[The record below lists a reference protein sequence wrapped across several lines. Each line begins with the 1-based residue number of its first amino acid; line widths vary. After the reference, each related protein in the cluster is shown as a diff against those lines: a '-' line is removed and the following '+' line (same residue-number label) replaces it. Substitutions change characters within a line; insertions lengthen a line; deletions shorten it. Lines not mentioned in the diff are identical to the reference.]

1 MGDRGNGAWIGAK
14 FKRKED
20 HRLTT
25 GRGQYF
31 GDIKVPGALELV
43 FVRSNRA
50 HARIKSI
57 DTVAAKAMPG
67 VVDVITGDDIR
78 HFKSLSQPVLRALVP
93 AHFPDWYMLEI
104 DTVRHYGAPV
114 AAVIARDRYIAED
127 AAETV
132 LIDYEDLPYVGGA
145 EEALAP
151 GAPTVYGDWDDNLI
165 LELDFTGGNTPEEQA
180 TNVDQ
185 VDQILRAS
193 EHMISQRYRVHRCG
207 ATPMEPR
214 GCMAKWDT
222 SDGLTLWSTSQR
234 PHIERVALS
243 DLLDLPSSKI
253 RIIPPRDAGGGFGV
267 KAPVYRETVVVAYA
281 AMKLDRPVRWQEN
294 RQEHLTCVGQER
306 DQIHYVDVGFDND
319 GRITAL
325 RTRGFADNGDGANGV
340 YHGFVMP
347 MTGAFLFPNTYDV
360 PRADIQIKIAVTN
373 KPALTPA
380 RSFGAY
386 PTRFAIERTLDKI
399 AAAVGK
405 DPAEVRLLNF
415 IQETPFTTVTGFYL
429 DSGSIVAVF
438 KDLMAHMDYR
448 GFRAAQVK
456 ARAEGRYIG
465 IGFGTGAEFSGIPSV
480 DFVPM
485 ENQPGYGAATVRLD
499 PRGHA
504 IVYIGDTTQGQGHET
519 TTAQVV
525 AHEFGI
531 HPDDVTLI
539 RGDTELTPFGSGTV
553 AARSGPYTMN
563 AVAKACRVL
572 KEKIA
577 TIVAH
582 DMGLNAGID
591 DFEFAGG
598 FVTYTRD
605 DNIKQTFREVTER
618 IIMAP
623 INLPPGM
630 EAGLEHTTFF
640 DTDHG
645 LMAFCAHA
653 ATVEVNPDTGQFKI
667 LRYAACEDVGTI
679 INPLVVEGQIHGGAV
694 MGISNALYEQFVH
707 DENGQMLTADLEN
720 YKLITAVEA
729 PTIEIVH
736 SDNGPCPFTPLG
748 TRGVGEGTPG
758 PVPGALANAVTD
770 ALSPFGV
777 EVNELP
783 IRPDK
788 LWRMIRDARE
798 ATAAR

>member
-1 MGDRGNGAWIGAK
+1 MNNPREDGWVGAK

-20 HRLTT
+20 RRLTT

-31 GDIKVPGALELV
+31 GDINEPGALQLV
-43 FVRSNRA
+43 FVRSERA

-57 DTVAAKAMPG
+57 DTREAEAMSG
-67 VVDVITGDDIR
+67 VIAVITGNDIK
-78 HFKSLSQPVLRALVP
+78 HFKSLSQPVMRALVP
-93 AHFPDWYMLEI
+93 AHFPDWRMLEI
-104 DTVRHYGAPV
+104 NTVKHFGAPV
-114 AAVIARDRYIAED
+114 AAVIARDKYIAED

-132 LIDYEDLPYVGGA
+132 RVEYEDLPYIGSA

-151 GAPTVYGDWDDNLI
+151 GAPTVYEDWDDNLI
-165 LELDFTGGNTPEEQA
+165 LENNFTSGDTPEETAQ
-180 TNVDQ
+180 NVDD
-185 VDQILRAS
+185 VDQILKAS
-193 EHMISQRYRVHRCG
+193 DHVISQRYQVHRCG

-214 GCMAKWDT
+214 GFMAKWDE

-234 PHIERVALS
+234 PHIERIALG
-243 DLLDLPSSKI
+243 DLFDLPTAKI
-253 RIIPPRDAGGGFGV
+253 RVIHPRDAGGGFGV
-267 KAPVYRETVVVAYA
+267 KAPIYRETVVVVYA
-281 AMKLDRPVRWQEN
+281 AMKLGRTVRWQEN

-306 DQIHYVDVGFDND
+306 DQTHYVDVGFDND

-325 RTRGFADNGDGANGV
+325 RTRSFADNGDGANGV

-347 MTGAFLFPNTYDV
+347 MTGVFMFSNTYDV
-360 PRADIQIKIAVTN
+360 PRADIQLKVAVTN
-373 KPALTPA
+373 KPALSPA

-405 DPAEVRLLNF
+405 DPADVRLLNF
-415 IQETPFTTVTGFYL
+415 VQKTPFTTITGFYL
-429 DSGSIVAVF
+429 DSGSIIAVF
-438 KDLMAHMDYR
+438 KDLMAHMDY
-448 GFRAAQVK
+448 GNFRKDQAD
-456 ARAEGRYIG
+456 ARADGRYIG

-499 PRGHA
+499 PRGQA

-525 AHEFGI
+525 ANEFGI
-531 HPDDVTLI
+531 HPDAVTLT

-563 AVAKACRVL
+563 AVAQACRVL
-572 KEKIA
+572 KEKI
-577 TIVAH
+577 TTVVAH
-582 DMGLNAGID
+582 DMELDAGVE
-591 DFEFAGG
+591 DFEFADGY
-598 FVTYTRD
+598 VTYTRD
-605 DNIKQTFREVTER
+605 RNIRKTFREVTER
-618 IIMAP
+618 LIMAP

-653 ATVEVNPDTGQFKI
+653 AIVEVDPTTGQFKI

-679 INPLVVEGQIHGGAV
+679 INPLVVDGQIHGGAI

-707 DENGQMLTADLEN
+707 DENGQMLTADFEN
-720 YKLITAVEA
+720 YKLITAADA
-729 PTIEIVH
+729 PMIEVVH

-758 PVPGALANAVTD
+758 SVPGALANAVTD
-770 ALSPFGV
+770 ALAPFGV

-783 IRPDK
+783 IRPNK
-788 LWRMIRDARE
+788 LWRMIKEARE
-798 ATAAR
+798 ATAVE